1 MSDVNYCLLS
11 ISLVIMLDI
20 INTMLSDGSK
30 DLDTT
35 RLRLEAIRKEAS
47 EFRLK
52 CGQYNCWVTC
62 HCNQL

>member
-11 ISLVIMLDI
+11 ISLVIMLDA
-20 INTMLSDGSK
+20 INTMISDGNK

-47 EFRLK
+47 ETIQRLDK
-52 CGQYNCWVTC
+52 EAELNE
-62 HCNQL
+62 

>member
-11 ISLVIMLDI
+11 ISQVIMLDI
-20 INTMLSDGSK
+20 ISTMISDGCK

-47 EFRLK
+47 EAIQRLDK
-52 CGQYNCWVTC
+52 EAELNE
-62 HCNQL
+62 